1 MGRGFEIKMS
11 DWTTI
16 DTHRGTALAAKF
28 RVSIKIRKNHKNL
41 LSIFTFFSPVKALMF
56 PPTD

>member
-28 RVSIKIRKNHKNL
+28 RVSIKLEKTIKICCR
-41 LSIFTFFSPVKALMF
+41 FSLFSRPQKL
-56 PPTD
+56 